1 MGRSTAPECNRRLWD
16 IEEERSFPASSTTS
30 EGMSQRVL
38 SAKAQLDSNAFDLSL
53 QASTCGVCSRAP
65 RLTLVL
71 FFFLLPASYTSSSSS
86 LSFFLPSFLEHSRPR
101 LPSRLATWIPPAA
114 RACVHQQRR
123 TPSSSQAP
131 QHRHF
136 STKTLN
142 LFWGACAKP
151 GVSVLWKQAP
161 QLRWCAARRLRLE
174 RRVCACA
181 FVAAFVCARV
191 YSAGEELRYAAVK
204 RVPRW

>member
-16 IEEERSFPASSTTS
+16 VEEERSFLASSSTS
-30 EGMSQRVL
+30 EGISQRVL

-71 FFFLLPASYTSSSSS
+71 FFFSFLLPTHPPFLS
-86 LSFFLPSFLEHSRPR
+86 LISLPSFLEHSRPR

-151 GVSVLWKQAP
+151 GVSVLWKQALVRCEKAP
-161 QLRWCAARRLRLE
+161 SRTACVCV
-174 RRVCACA
+174 RVCGC
-181 FVAAFVCARV
+181 VRVCKSV

>member
-1 MGRSTAPECNRRLWD
+1 MGRCTALECGRRLWD
-16 IEEERSFPASSTTS
+16 IEEERSFLASSTTS
-30 EGMSQRVL
+30 KGMSQRVL

-65 RLTLVL
+65 RLTFVL
-71 FFFLLPASYTSSSSS
+71 FFSPSCFLHILLLFS
-86 LSFFLPSFLEHSRPR
+86 LIILPSFLEHSRPR
-101 LPSRLATWIPPAA
+101 LPYRFATWIPPAA
-114 RACVHQQRR
+114 RACVHQQRH

-151 GVSVLWKQAP
+151 GVSVLWKQAS
-161 QLRWCAARRLRLE
+161 QLRWCAARKLRLE
-174 RRVCACA
+174 RCVCACA

-191 YSAGEELRYAAVK
+191 YTALARNCAT
-204 RVPRW
+204 PP